1 MTDITGRATEENVTA
16 NNPNWPT
23 LTEMIKNA
31 VYPNN
36 DHQITGLSLQSVLLN
51 MILSLGEGATFRGIA
66 TPNTNPGSPEGPV
79 FYVAFKSG
87 LYPNFSGITNHDNHV
102 LIITNTKSGWVATS
116 LGAIN
121 TTRAVNSENSA
132 AVAVRRYITKGM
144 FVDKMLNSTAG
155 ILGMG
160 GSVTENLEC
169 VISDYIRCVPEQ
181 AYTVHAN
188 MPSGSYTVFFDK
200 DKEPILS
207 IPADTGLREHAFT
220 TPDNCAYFRYC
231 SFINGIELVGAQYM
245 GDKAIP
251 DFYYE
256 ELLKGGYENG
266 ALKLKFGD
274 EDATEVFKANQSE
287 DSIVEFAKVSK
298 SGRYADLLDKP
309 DIPEPAK
316 QGYKSKI
323 TISDLLAIT
332 DANDDDLYLVYESG
346 GGSEP
351 WSDSEFEYNGKTCGP
366 GTFFSWVNGS
376 WTPVSNDE
384 VSIAE
389 PVVLDVPQDEIA
401 LAFNMNAATSFAHL
415 YGQALAGLKLFDVIT
430 YKRADKALYK
440 KQKFSNDRSSTDTKS
455 VIIPYAH
462 YFAQG
467 VEPNITFVYKGG
479 LLSDADY
486 ERLMTLKS
494 VNVVNGLT
502 SNSAVDALAASQ
514 GKILD
519 ETKANKACVQLTNVD
534 LDTLKDDGAR
544 YFAGGGN
551 GCANRPSNVEAF
563 YLEVNRSAS
572 GWYTQILF
580 SSTGSSAINK
590 NTVFVRVY
598 DSSMTSWTPWKKQVS
613 VTPGA
618 SIGSSVLPVYIDSN
632 GDLTA
637 CSTEMYGYRSVTGI
651 TSDRY
656 HTLFTFTVESW
667 ALYNERNLSVE
678 VWGVHSSNKCHGHL
692 LIYGTDSSTGPS
704 LRATWVGEGVEP
716 KFRLYVNPS
725 DSKKIHVA
733 MYFLQTYTGA
743 RYRINN
749 PAMQNKTAI
758 DASDKTLFTHTD
770 TYLVE
775 STNQYKPASYSPN
788 RWVRFRLNNGA
799 VSEITHS
806 DDITDATFSLETD
819 DTYGVYVAA
828 FINTKGA
835 TNALITVNKIG
846 VSWSPY
852 TAPVVYGIDHHTS
865 AVYINFGFTDAL
877 RSALKSWSFDSEYI
891 INIIA

>member
-1 MTDITGRATEENVTA
+1 MTDITGRAPEENVTV
-16 NNPNWPT
+16 NRPGWPT

-51 MILSLGEGATFRGIA
+51 MLLSLGEGATFRGIA
-66 TPNTNPGSPEGPV
+66 TPTTNPGSPEGPV

-121 TTRAVNSENSA
+121 TTRAINSENSA

-160 GSVTENLEC
+160 GSVTENHEC

-181 AYTVHAN
+181 AYAVHAN

-207 IPADTGLREHAFT
+207 IPADTSLREHAFT

-351 WSDSEFEYNGKTCGP
+351 WSDSEFEYNGKTCSP

-415 YGQALAGLKLFDVIT
+415 YGQSLAGLKLFDVIT

-440 KQKFSNDRSSTDTKS
+440 KQKFSNSRSSTDTKS
-455 VIIPYAH
+455 IVIPYARS
-462 YFAQG
+462 YTEG
-467 VEPNITFVYKGG
+467 VEPNTTRVYKGG

-486 ERLMTLKS
+486 ERLMTLEK
-494 VNVVNGLT
+494 VNVVNSLT
-502 SNSAVDALAASQ
+502 SNSAVDALAAYQ
-514 GKILD
+514 GKILN
-519 ETKANKACVQLTNVD
+519 EAKANKACIQLTDVD
-534 LDTLKDDGAR
+534 LDTLKSDGER
-544 YFAGGGN
+544 YFAGSSN
-551 GCANRPSNVEAF
+551 GCANKPSSVDAF
-563 YLEVNRSAS
+563 YLEINRSAS

-580 SSTGSSAINK
+580 SSNGSNDVNE
-590 NTVFVRVY
+590 NTMFTRTYNNVAW
-598 DSSMTSWTPWKKQVS
+598 SPWKKQVS
-613 VTPGA
+613 ATPGT
-618 SIGSSVLPVYIDSN
+618 SIGSSILPVYVNSN
-632 GDLTA
+632 GELTA
-637 CSTEMYGYRSVTGI
+637 CSTETYGYTSVDGI
-651 TSDRY
+651 EMDRF
-656 HTLFTFTVESW
+656 HTLFTFTVVSW
-667 ALYNERNLSVE
+667 LLYAERNLSIE
-678 VWGVHSSNKCHGHL
+678 VWGLHSTNKCHGHL
-692 LIYGTDSSTGPS
+692 LIYGTDSSTGPI
-704 LRATWVGEGVEP
+704 LRAKWVGEGAEL
-716 KFRLYVNPS
+716 KFRLYADSS
-725 DSKKIHVA
+725 DSKKIYVA
-733 MYFLQTYTGA
+733 VYFSQIYA
-743 RYRINN
+743 KVRYRINN
-749 PAMQNKTAI
+749 PYMETRTVF
-758 DASDKTLFTHTD
+758 DVSDRTLFTSTD

-775 STNQYKPASYSPN
+775 STNQYKPDSYSPN

-799 VSEITHS
+799 VSEITRS

-852 TAPVVYGIDHHTS
+852 TVPVVYGIDHNAS

-877 RSALKSWSFDSEYI
+877 RNTLKNWSFDSEYI
-891 INIIA
+891 INIIT

>member
-1 MTDITGRATEENVTA
+1 MTDITGRATEENVTV
-16 NNPNWPT
+16 NRPGWPT

-51 MILSLGEGATFRGIA
+51 MLLSLGEGATFRGIA
-66 TPNTNPGSPEGPV
+66 TPTTNPGSPEGPV
-79 FYVAFKSG
+79 FYVAFESG

-121 TTRAVNSENSA
+121 TTRAINSENSA

-155 ILGMG
+155 ILGIG
-160 GSVTENLEC
+160 GSVTENHEC
-169 VISDYIRCVPEQ
+169 VISDYICCVPEQ
-181 AYTVHAN
+181 AYVVHAN
-188 MPSGSYTVFFDK
+188 MPSGSYAVFFDK

-207 IPADTGLREHAFT
+207 IPADTSLREHAFT

-231 SFINGIELVGAQYM
+231 SFINGIELIGAQYM

-256 ELLKGGYENG
+256 ELLKGGYGNG

-287 DSIVEFAKVSK
+287 DSVVKFAKVSK

-309 DIPEPAK
+309 DMPEPAK

-351 WSDSEFEYNGKTCGP
+351 WSDSEFEYNGKTCSP

-415 YGQALAGLKLFDVIT
+415 YGQSLAGLKLFDVIT

-440 KQKFSNDRSSTDTKS
+440 KQKFSNNRSSTDTKS

-467 VEPNITFVYKGG
+467 TGPNITFAYRGG

-494 VNVVNGLT
+494 VSVVNSLT
-502 SNSAVDALAASQ
+502 SDSAVDALAASQ

-519 ETKANKACVQLTNVD
+519 KAKIGKACVQLANVD
-534 LDTLKDDGAR
+534 LNTLKDDGAR
-544 YFAGGGN
+544 YFAGTDN
-551 GCANRPSNVEAF
+551 KCTNAPSNVDAF

-572 GWYTQILF
+572 GWYTQILY
-580 SSTGSSAINK
+580 SSNGSNGMNE
-590 NTVFVRVY
+590 NTVFTRVHNN
-598 DSSMTSWTPWKKQVS
+598 TTWAPWKKQVS
-613 VTPGA
+613 ATPGA
-618 SIGSSVLPVYIDSN
+618 SIGSSILPVYVNSS
-632 GDLTA
+632 GELAA
-637 CSTEMYGYRSVTGI
+637 CSAEMYGYTSVYGKE
-651 TSDRY
+651 SARF
-656 HTLFTFTVESW
+656 HTFFTFTVDKWSD
-667 ALYNERNLSVE
+667 YSERNLSVE
-678 VWGVHSSNKCHGHL
+678 VWGTHNTNKCHGYL
-692 LIYGTDSSTGPS
+692 LIHGTDRSTSPS
-704 LRATWVGEGVEP
+704 LNASWVGEGTEP
-716 KFRLYVNPS
+716 KFRLYVDSS
-725 DSKKIHVA
+725 DSRKIYVA
-733 MYFLQTYTGA
+733 MYFSQSYANA
-743 RYRINN
+743 RYRINA
-749 PAMQNKTAI
+749 PFMQREITLNTA
-758 DASDKTLFTHTD
+758 DRTLFTNTD

-775 STNQYKPASYSPN
+775 STSQYKPISYSPN
-788 RWVRFRLNNGA
+788 QWVRFHLNNGV

-806 DDITDATFSLETD
+806 DDITEMTYSLQESMID
-819 DTYGVYVAA
+819 GGVAIGVS
-828 FINTKGA
+828 IKIK
-835 TNALITVNKIG
+835 NAVNACITVNKAELAQGSYATPI
-846 VSWSPY
+846 
-852 TAPVVYGIDHHTS
+852 VYGTHRHGTAVS
-865 AVYINFGFTDAL
+865 AIFGFMGSLQNKIDTWD
-877 RSALKSWSFDSEYI
+877 FDSEYI
-891 INIIA
+891 INIIT